1 MANQYQVMVVDKA
14 AIATALRDAK
24 DIGEYKRLQAIHL
37 RDALG
42 LGIEA
47 IASATGFSSDYV
59 KHIHSIFRRGGLGGV
74 LSKGKGGRYHEHQT
88 KAEEAA
94 FIAPFIEEAKAGH
107 VLEVSRIH
115 RALEEKMNKPLRVQ
129 NTYNLLHRH
138 GWRKIAPRP
147 KHPQGDPQA
156 QEAFK
161 KTGRRSSKKRG
172 KKPKS

>member
-1 MANQYQVMVVDKA
+1 MVNHYQAMAVDKA
-14 AIATALRDAK
+14 ALATALREAK
-24 DIGEYKRLQAIHL
+24 DIGEYRRLQAVYF

-42 LGIEA
+42 LKVEA
-47 IASATGFSSDYV
+47 IATATGFSEGYIR
-59 KHIHSIFRRGGLGGV
+59 HIHSAFRRGGIAGIAT
-74 LSKGKGGRYHEHQT
+74 KGKGGRYHAHMT
-88 KAEEAA
+88 VAEEEA

-115 RALEEKMNKPLRVQ
+115 RALEEEIARPLRVQ

-147 KHPQGDPQA
+147 RHPQGDPEA

-161 KTGRRSSKKRG
+161 KTGRPSLQRRRRKR
-172 KKPKS
+172 KN

>member
-1 MANQYQVMVVDKA
+1 MANQYQAMAVDRA
-14 AIATALRDAK
+14 ALALALRDAK

-42 LGIEA
+42 MTVEA
-47 IASATGFSSDYV
+47 IAAATGFSVSHV
-59 KHIHSIFRRGGLGGV
+59 KHIHSDFRRGGLEAV
-74 LSKGKGGRYHEHQT
+74 ASKGKGGRYRAHQT
-88 KAEEAA
+88 IEEERA

-115 RALEEKMNKPLRVQ
+115 RALEAALGKKLRVQ

-138 GWRKIAPRP
+138 GWRKITPRP
-147 KHPQGDPQA
+147 KHPGSDAGA

-161 KTGRRSSKKRG
+161 KTGRTSSRQRRR
-172 KKPKS
+172 KPPR